1 MTLKELIKT
10 AAGEQ
15 LGKPN
20 QPVWQGNTKMPEQQ
34 KVNAYGWTNSVYTM
48 PGANASAAEKQAWS
62 NTMRADLMRQN
73 PNFDFNDPQQ
83 RWQWDWDAANEF
95 INGYRERTNGKSG
108 FSWMPSFQ
116 NDQSKWAIN
125 PLRWITFYKDPYE
138 QQHSQANSNHPVI
151 FNAQRSQVQGAQQD
165 IKQDIADI
173 SGKSVVAASWSP
185 YFMPEVM
192 DYLSDGSFG
201 NWQNARDVNM
211 LRQEYADALRDAG
224 YTPDQ
229 IAQMQNDLGYI
240 TNGDTVFGRSAR
252 VVQDMARDWLFRG
265 SLVNLATAG
274 TVGGLSKVVTASKPV
289 QALTGWAG
297 HVAQHKGMLGA
308 TLRFGT
314 KAGRFIKAP
323 FGNPTPGAGF
333 VSNATKTGLN
343 GLVGFIRNTVAGG
356 VPAAAGTYGINALAH
371 YGENNDGTVHDILMT
386 IGLNR
391 QRMQSAQNNTIYGSG
406 AEEEND
412 YGRAIAYTD
421 NGEKVW
427 IPVEGGGYEPVLLYD
442 KDGNISQDLNDY
454 QLYQTW
460 AEKSNLDPN
469 DLETQKKY
477 VQWYTRNGT
486 MDSTIVLTPMFR
498 SMSSDDQVAC
508 MNNMLKNRKLWSTKA
523 GVTIGE
529 VLSGDSRAD
538 MFANAL
544 RNDKDGSMHKMFQ
557 DFLMGTDSE
566 TFAKFL
572 GANAG
577 SGSSA
582 AKSVNTD
589 LIYKE
594 LENGIVGRIVN
605 NPNEAP
611 GTISALLKLKMAEN
625 SGNIDMN
632 SQGAQVVKKAL
643 MTALADKD
651 TIRDMDPN
659 KRMELTA
666 MLYRLSK
673 TPGGMES
680 LGDDGLAMAKQ
691 IEDNLQENLW
701 ETVWSDPIH
710 NLPLV
715 FSMMTSAAGFDGI
728 SEAASNPWTF
738 WLGAAA
744 LLACGLL
751 VGGSGL
757 DDDDED
763 DEEDNEYEAGLRR
776 NPYA

>member
-211 LRQEYADALRDAG
+211 LRQEYADALRDAD
-224 YTPDQ
+224 YSPEQ

-240 TNGDTVFGRSAR
+240 TGGDTVLGRSAR
-252 VVQDMARDWLFRG
+252 AVQDMAREWLFRG
-265 SLVNLATAG
+265 SLINLATAG
-274 TVGGLSKVVTASKPV
+274 GGQALAATKPV
-289 QALTGWAG
+289 QALAALKPVKALAHAYNAIGAPLNTANAG
-297 HVAQHKGMLGA
+297 AVGRIAKGG
-308 TLRFGT
+308 
-314 KAGRFIKAP
+314 I
-323 FGNPTPGAGF
+323 
-333 VSNATKTGLN
+333 N
-343 GLVGFIRNTVAGG
+343 GLASFIRNTVAGS
-356 VPAAAGTYGINALAH
+356 VPTAAASYGVRSLAD
-371 YGENNDGTVHDILMT
+371 YGENHDGTIHDVLMT
-386 IGLNR
+386 MGLNTQR
-391 QRMQSAQNNTIYGSG
+391 QQSAAANWMFGTG
-406 AEEEND
+406 AEAERD
-412 YGRAIAYTD
+412 YGRAIAYTE
-421 NGEKVW
+421 NGEKRYFDTPDGSSTW
-427 IPVEGGGYEPVLLYD
+427 LPMFD
-442 KDGNISQDLNDY
+442 QNGNISQDLNDY

-460 AEKSNLDPN
+460 AEKSKLDPN
-469 DLETQKKY
+469 DPETQKKY

-486 MDSTIVLTPMFR
+486 LDSTIVFTPMFR
-498 SMSSDDQVAC
+498 SMSPEDQVEC
-508 MNNMLKNRKLWSTKA
+508 MNNMLKNRKLWNSKA
-523 GVTIGE
+523 GVTIDE
-529 VLSGDSRAD
+529 LLSGDSRAD

-544 RNDKDGSMHKMFQ
+544 RNDKDGSMHQLFQ

-577 SGSSA
+577 SGTGS
-582 AKSVNTD
+582 AKSASMD

-625 SGNIDMN
+625 SGNIDTN

-651 TIRDMDPN
+651 TIRNMDPN

-691 IEDNLQENLW
+691 IEENLQENLW
-701 ETVWSDPIH
+701 KTVWSDPIH

-751 VGGSGL
+751 IGGSGL
-757 DDDDED
+757 DDDED
-763 DEEDNEYEAGLRR
+763 DEEDEYEVGLRR